1 MKLVADTIGKLPKG
15 YDAES
20 NSNGGFVILEMFFG
34 EVWESL
40 QQMTNFSYWM
50 VRGCLSLFCNICL
63 YIQAVDGRWG
73 SKEKDGTWNGMVG
86 VRKKTYD

>member
-1 MKLVADTIGKLPKG
+1 MEIFQQEKWERRRDLTNVLFRTTSAEDPPYASMKLITESMSKLPNG

-20 NSNGGFVILEMFFG
+20 NSNSGFVILEMFFG

-50 VRGCLSLFCNICL
+50 VRGCL
-63 YIQAVDGRWG
+63 
-73 SKEKDGTWNGMVG
+73 
-86 VRKKTYD
+86 